1 MPPGGPLPGPGDESG
16 RNLPSVID
24 HLFKRWVG
32 DPALFLAVFLMT
44 AFGVAMIYSAGV
56 LNIPSPITEG
66 AWIRQIQWAGIAL
79 VAFTVIRQIG
89 PRWFEWIAVP
99 GYVVSVVL
107 LVVTLIWGTGSGT
120 AAGVNSF
127 LVIGPIQFQPSELA
141 KLATILALARYLG
154 TRSEDPIALRA
165 LVAPVAI
172 VGVPLVLVILQ
183 PDLGTALAFVG
194 ILFAALFWAGT
205 PITLLLLLLTPGVA
219 LVLSFDP
226 RIWAAF
232 FVLLIGAL
240 YLYRYRLSL
249 VESLSVILANL
260 VAGTISTPLWNSLA
274 PYQQNRILVYLDPS
288 VDPRGAG
295 YHVIQS
301 MVAIGSGGPTGKGF
315 TAGTQKRFDFLPEQ
329 HTDFIFS
336 VIGEELGYLGT
347 ILTLCLFAFILF
359 RLVKMAEGEPDP
371 FAGLVI
377 FGIFGAW
384 LVHIFVNVGMTVG
397 MVPVT
402 GIPLPF
408 VSYGGT
414 FLLMSWVAVAL
425 SARRAGE
432 D

>member
-1 MPPGGPLPGPGDESG
+1 MG
-16 RNLPSVID
+16 N
-24 HLFKRWVG
+24 LFKRWVG
-32 DPALFLAVFLMT
+32 DPALFLAALVMT
-44 AFGVAMIYSAGV
+44 SFGIAMIYSAGV

-66 AWIRQIQWAGIAL
+66 AWILQIQWAAISL
-79 VAFTVIRQIG
+79 VAFVVICQIG
-89 PRWFEWIAVP
+89 PRWIEWVAVP
-99 GYVVSVVL
+99 AHVL
-107 LVVTLIWGTGSGT
+107 CVILLLATLFVGAGSGT
-120 AAGVNSF
+120 AAGVRSF
-127 LVIGPIQFQPSELA
+127 LEIGPIRFQPSELA
-141 KLATILALARYLG
+141 KLTTILALARYLG
-154 TRSEDPIALRA
+154 TRPEPATLRA
-165 LVAPVAI
+165 LVNPAAI
-172 VGVPLVLVILQ
+172 VGVPFVLVILQ

-205 PITLLLLLLTPGVA
+205 PIGLLALLMSPGIS

-232 FVLLIGAL
+232 FVFLVLAL
-240 YLYRYRLSL
+240 YLYRYRLFL
-249 VESLSVILANL
+249 VESLAVVLANL
-260 VAGTISTPLWNSLA
+260 AAGTISTPLWNSLA
-274 PYQQNRILVYLDPS
+274 DYQQNRILVFLDPS

-295 YHVIQS
+295 YHVVQS
-301 MVAIGSGGPTGKGF
+301 MVAIGSGGLTGNGF
-315 TAGTQKRFDFLPEQ
+315 TEGTQKRFDFLPEQ

-347 ILTLCLFAFILF
+347 ILTLLLFAVILY
-359 RLVKMAEGEPDP
+359 RLVRMAEGEADP

-384 LVHIFVNVGMTVG
+384 LVHVFVNVGMTVG

-414 FLLMSWVAVAL
+414 FLLMSWVAVAVA
-425 SARRAGE
+425 ARLVGE

>member
-1 MPPGGPLPGPGDESG
+1 MIGK
-16 RNLPSVID
+16 
-24 HLFKRWVG
+24 LFNRWVG
-32 DPALFLAVFLMT
+32 DPALFLAVLLMT
-44 AFGVAMIYSAGV
+44 AFGVAMVYSAGV
-56 LNIPSPITEG
+56 LNIPSPVTEG
-66 AWIRQIQWAGIAL
+66 AWIRQARWAAIAL
-79 VAFTVIRQIG
+79 VCFTLIRRIG
-89 PRWFEWIAVP
+89 PRWFEWVAVP
-99 GYVVSVVL
+99 AYVVSVLL
-107 LVVTLIWGTGSGT
+107 LVITLIVGTGSGT
-120 AAGVNSF
+120 AAGVRSF
-127 LVIGPIQFQPSELA
+127 LDLGFIRFQPSEFA
-141 KLATILALARYLG
+141 KLATILALAKYLG
-154 TRSEDPIALRA
+154 TRPEDPATLRA
-165 LVAPVAI
+165 LVAPAAI

-205 PITLLLLLLTPGVA
+205 PIGLMALLLTPGIG
-219 LVLSFDP
+219 LVLSFDT

-232 FVLLIGAL
+232 FVLLVGAL
-240 YLYRYRLSL
+240 YLYRYRLFL
-249 VESLSVILANL
+249 VESLSVVLANL
-260 VAGTISTPLWNSLA
+260 AAGTISTPLWNSLA
-274 PYQQNRILVYLDPS
+274 EYQQNRILVYLDPS

-347 ILTLCLFAFILF
+347 ILTLSLFALILY
-359 RLVKMAEGEPDP
+359 RLVKMAEGEADP

-384 LVHIFVNVGMTVG
+384 LVHIFVNIGMTVG

-414 FLLMSWVAVAL
+414 FLLMSWVAVAVA
-425 SARRAGE
+425 ARLAGE
-432 D
+432 E

>member
-1 MPPGGPLPGPGDESG
+1 MIGK
-16 RNLPSVID
+16 
-24 HLFKRWVG
+24 LFNRWVG
-32 DPALFLAVFLMT
+32 DPALFLAVLLMT

-56 LNIPSPITEG
+56 LNIPSPVTEG
-66 AWIRQIQWAGIAL
+66 AWIRQAQWAAIAL
-79 VAFTVIRQIG
+79 ICFTLIRRIG
-89 PRWFEWIAVP
+89 PRWFEWVAVP
-99 GYVVSVVL
+99 AYGVSVLL
-107 LVVTLIWGTGSGT
+107 LVITLIVGTGSGT
-120 AAGVNSF
+120 AAGVRSF
-127 LVIGPIQFQPSELA
+127 LDLGFIRFQPSEFA
-141 KLATILALARYLG
+141 KLATILALAKYLG
-154 TRSEDPIALRA
+154 TRPEDPATLRA
-165 LVAPVAI
+165 LVAPAAI

-194 ILFAALFWAGT
+194 ILFAALFWAGM
-205 PITLLLLLLTPGVA
+205 PIGLMALLLTPGIG
-219 LVLSFDP
+219 LVLSFDT

-232 FVLLIGAL
+232 FVLLVGAL
-240 YLYRYRLSL
+240 YLYRYQLFL
-249 VESLSVILANL
+249 VESLSVVLANL
-260 VAGTISTPLWNSLA
+260 AAGTISTPLWNSLA
-274 PYQQNRILVYLDPS
+274 EYQQNRILVYLDPS

-347 ILTLCLFAFILF
+347 ILTLLLFALILY
-359 RLVKMAEGEPDP
+359 RLVKMAEGEADP

-384 LVHIFVNVGMTVG
+384 LVHIFVNIGMTVG

-414 FLLMSWVAVAL
+414 FLLMSWVAVAVA
-425 SARRAGE
+425 ARLAGE
-432 D
+432 E

>member
-1 MPPGGPLPGPGDESG
+1 MG
-16 RNLPSVID
+16 N
-24 HLFKRWVG
+24 LFKRWVG
-32 DPALFLAVFLMT
+32 DPVLFLAALVMT
-44 AFGVAMIYSAGV
+44 SFGIAMIYSAGV

-66 AWIRQIQWAGIAL
+66 AWILQVQWAAISL
-79 VAFTVIRQIG
+79 VAFVVICQIG
-89 PRWFEWIAVP
+89 PRWIEWVAVP
-99 GYVVSVVL
+99 AYVLCVIL
-107 LVVTLIWGTGSGT
+107 LLATLFVGAGSGT
-120 AAGVNSF
+120 AAGVRSF
-127 LVIGPIQFQPSELA
+127 LEIGPIRFQPSELA
-141 KLATILALARYLG
+141 KLTTILALARYLG
-154 TRSEDPIALRA
+154 ARPEPATLRA
-165 LVAPVAI
+165 LVNPAAI
-172 VGVPLVLVILQ
+172 VGVPFVLVILQ

-205 PITLLLLLLTPGVA
+205 PIGLLALLMSPGIS

-232 FVLLIGAL
+232 FVFLVLAL
-240 YLYRYRLSL
+240 YLYRYRLFL
-249 VESLSVILANL
+249 VESLAVVLANL
-260 VAGTISTPLWNSLA
+260 AAGTISTPLWNSLA
-274 PYQQNRILVYLDPS
+274 DYQQNRILVFLDPS

-295 YHVIQS
+295 YHVVQS
-301 MVAIGSGGPTGKGF
+301 MVAIGSGGLTGNGF
-315 TAGTQKRFDFLPEQ
+315 TEGTQKRFDFLPEQ

-347 ILTLCLFAFILF
+347 ILTLLLFAVILY
-359 RLVKMAEGEPDP
+359 RLVRMAEGEADP

-384 LVHIFVNVGMTVG
+384 LVHVFVNVGMTVG

-414 FLLMSWVAVAL
+414 FLLMSWVAVAVA
-425 SARRAGE
+425 ARLVGE

>member
-1 MPPGGPLPGPGDESG
+1 MG
-16 RNLPSVID
+16 N
-24 HLFKRWVG
+24 LFKRWVG
-32 DPALFLAVFLMT
+32 DPALFLAALVMT
-44 AFGVAMIYSAGV
+44 SFGIAMIYSAGV

-66 AWIRQIQWAGIAL
+66 AWILQIQWAAISL
-79 VAFTVIRQIG
+79 VAFVVICQIG
-89 PRWFEWIAVP
+89 PRWIEWVAVP
-99 GYVVSVVL
+99 AYVLCVIL
-107 LVVTLIWGTGSGT
+107 LLATLFVGTGPGT
-120 AAGVNSF
+120 AVGVRSF
-127 LVIGPIQFQPSELA
+127 LEIGPIRFQPSELA
-141 KLATILALARYLG
+141 KLTTILALARYLG
-154 TRSEDPIALRA
+154 TRPEDPATLRA
-165 LVAPVAI
+165 LVNPAAI
-172 VGVPLVLVILQ
+172 VGVPFVLVILQ

-205 PITLLLLLLTPGVA
+205 PIGLLALLMSPGIS

-232 FVLLIGAL
+232 FVFLVLAL
-240 YLYRYRLSL
+240 YLYRYRLFL
-249 VESLSVILANL
+249 VESLAVVLANL
-260 VAGTISTPLWNSLA
+260 AAGTISTPLWGSLA
-274 PYQQNRILVYLDPS
+274 DYQQNRILVFLDPS

-295 YHVIQS
+295 YHVVQS
-301 MVAIGSGGPTGKGF
+301 MVAIGSGGLTGNGF
-315 TAGTQKRFDFLPEQ
+315 TEGTQKRFDFLPEQ

-347 ILTLCLFAFILF
+347 ILTLLLFAVILY
-359 RLVKMAEGEPDP
+359 RLVRMAEGEADP

-384 LVHIFVNVGMTVG
+384 IVHVFVNVGMTVG

-414 FLLMSWVAVAL
+414 FLLMSWVAVAVAASL
-425 SARRAGE
+425 VGE

>member
-1 MPPGGPLPGPGDESG
+1 MG
-16 RNLPSVID
+16 N
-24 HLFKRWVG
+24 LFKRWVG
-32 DPALFLAVFLMT
+32 DPALFLAALVMT
-44 AFGVAMIYSAGV
+44 SFGIAMIYSAGV

-66 AWIRQIQWAGIAL
+66 AWILQIQWAAISL
-79 VAFTVIRQIG
+79 VAFVVICQIG
-89 PRWFEWIAVP
+89 PRWIEWVAVP
-99 GYVVSVVL
+99 AHVL
-107 LVVTLIWGTGSGT
+107 CVILLLATLFVGSGSGT
-120 AAGVNSF
+120 AAGVRSF
-127 LVIGPIQFQPSELA
+127 LEIGPIRFQPSELA
-141 KLATILALARYLG
+141 KLTTILALARYLG
-154 TRSEDPIALRA
+154 TRPEPATLRA
-165 LVAPVAI
+165 LVNPAAI
-172 VGVPLVLVILQ
+172 VGVPFVLVILQ

-205 PITLLLLLLTPGVA
+205 PIGLLALLMSPGIS

-232 FVLLIGAL
+232 FVFLVLAL
-240 YLYRYRLSL
+240 YLYRYRLFL
-249 VESLSVILANL
+249 VESLSVVLASL
-260 VAGTISTPLWNSLA
+260 AAGTISTPLWNSLA
-274 PYQQNRILVYLDPS
+274 DYQQNRILVFLDPS

-295 YHVIQS
+295 YHVVQS
-301 MVAIGSGGPTGKGF
+301 MVAIGSGGLTGNGF
-315 TAGTQKRFDFLPEQ
+315 TEGTQKRFDFLPEQ

-347 ILTLCLFAFILF
+347 ILTLLLFAVILY
-359 RLVKMAEGEPDP
+359 RLVRMAEGEADP

-384 LVHIFVNVGMTVG
+384 LVHVFVNVGMTVG

-414 FLLMSWVAVAL
+414 FLLMSWVAVAVA
-425 SARRAGE
+425 ARLVGE

>member
-1 MPPGGPLPGPGDESG
+1 MG
-16 RNLPSVID
+16 N
-24 HLFKRWVG
+24 LFKRWVG
-32 DPALFLAVFLMT
+32 DPALFLAALVMT
-44 AFGVAMIYSAGV
+44 SFGIAMIYSAGV

-66 AWIRQIQWAGIAL
+66 AWILQIQWAAISL
-79 VAFTVIRQIG
+79 VAFVVICQIG
-89 PRWFEWIAVP
+89 PRWIEWVAVP
-99 GYVVSVVL
+99 AYVLCVIL
-107 LVVTLIWGTGSGT
+107 LLATLFVGTGPGT
-120 AAGVNSF
+120 AAGVRSF
-127 LVIGPIQFQPSELA
+127 LEIGPIRFQPSELA
-141 KLATILALARYLG
+141 KLTTILALARYLG
-154 TRSEDPIALRA
+154 TRPEDPATLRA
-165 LVAPVAI
+165 LVNPAAI
-172 VGVPLVLVILQ
+172 VGVPFVLVILQ

-205 PITLLLLLLTPGVA
+205 PIGLLALLMSPGIS

-232 FVLLIGAL
+232 FVFLVLAL
-240 YLYRYRLSL
+240 YLYRYRLFL
-249 VESLSVILANL
+249 VESLAVVLANL
-260 VAGTISTPLWNSLA
+260 AAGTISTPLWGSLA
-274 PYQQNRILVYLDPS
+274 DYQQNRILVFLDPS

-301 MVAIGSGGPTGKGF
+301 MVAIGSGGLTGNGF
-315 TAGTQKRFDFLPEQ
+315 TEGTQKRFDFLPEQ

-347 ILTLCLFAFILF
+347 ILTLLLFAVILY
-359 RLVKMAEGEPDP
+359 RLVRMAEGEADP

-384 LVHIFVNVGMTVG
+384 IVHVFVNVGMTVG

-414 FLLMSWVAVAL
+414 FLLLSWVAVAAA
-425 SARRAGE
+425 ARLVGE
-432 D
+432 Y

>member
-1 MPPGGPLPGPGDESG
+1 MG
-16 RNLPSVID
+16 N
-24 HLFKRWVG
+24 LFKRWVG
-32 DPALFLAVFLMT
+32 DPALFLAAFVMT
-44 AFGVAMIYSAGV
+44 SFGIAMIYSAGV

-66 AWIRQIQWAGIAL
+66 AWILQIQWAAISL
-79 VAFTVIRQIG
+79 VAFVVICQIG
-89 PRWFEWIAVP
+89 PRWIEWVAVP
-99 GYVVSVVL
+99 AHVL
-107 LVVTLIWGTGSGT
+107 CVILLLATLFVGAGSGT
-120 AAGVNSF
+120 AAGVRSF
-127 LVIGPIQFQPSELA
+127 LEIGPIRFQPSELA
-141 KLATILALARYLG
+141 KLTTILALARYLG
-154 TRSEDPIALRA
+154 ARPEPATLRA
-165 LVAPVAI
+165 LVNPAAI
-172 VGVPLVLVILQ
+172 VGVPFVLVILQ

-205 PITLLLLLLTPGVA
+205 PIGLLALLMSPGIS

-232 FVLLIGAL
+232 FVFLVLAL
-240 YLYRYRLSL
+240 YLYRYRLFL
-249 VESLSVILANL
+249 VESLAVVLANL
-260 VAGTISTPLWNSLA
+260 AAGTISTPLWNSLA
-274 PYQQNRILVYLDPS
+274 DYQQNRILVFLDPS

-295 YHVIQS
+295 YHVVQS
-301 MVAIGSGGPTGKGF
+301 MVAIGSGGLTGNGF
-315 TAGTQKRFDFLPEQ
+315 TEGTQKRFDFLPEQ

-347 ILTLCLFAFILF
+347 ILTLLLFAVILY
-359 RLVKMAEGEPDP
+359 RLVRMAEGEADP

-384 LVHIFVNVGMTVG
+384 LVHVFVNVGMTVG

-414 FLLMSWVAVAL
+414 FLLMSWVAVAVA
-425 SARRAGE
+425 ARLVGE

>member
-1 MPPGGPLPGPGDESG
+1 MG
-16 RNLPSVID
+16 N
-24 HLFKRWVG
+24 LFKRWVG
-32 DPALFLAVFLMT
+32 DPALFLAALVMT
-44 AFGVAMIYSAGV
+44 SFGIAMIYSAGV

-66 AWIRQIQWAGIAL
+66 AWILQIQWAAISL
-79 VAFTVIRQIG
+79 VAFVVICQIG
-89 PRWFEWIAVP
+89 PRWIEWVAVP
-99 GYVVSVVL
+99 AHVL
-107 LVVTLIWGTGSGT
+107 CVILLLATLFVGAGSGT
-120 AAGVNSF
+120 AAGVRSF
-127 LVIGPIQFQPSELA
+127 LEIGPIRFQPSELA
-141 KLATILALARYLG
+141 KLTTILALARYLG
-154 TRSEDPIALRA
+154 ARPEPATLRA
-165 LVAPVAI
+165 LVNPAAI
-172 VGVPLVLVILQ
+172 VGVPFVLVILQ

-205 PITLLLLLLTPGVA
+205 PIGLLALLMSPGIS

-232 FVLLIGAL
+232 FVFLVLAL
-240 YLYRYRLSL
+240 YLYRYRLFL
-249 VESLSVILANL
+249 VESLAVVLASL
-260 VAGTISTPLWNSLA
+260 AAGTISTPLWNSLA
-274 PYQQNRILVYLDPS
+274 DYQQNRILVFLDPS

-295 YHVIQS
+295 YHVVQS
-301 MVAIGSGGPTGKGF
+301 MVAIGSGGLTGNGF
-315 TAGTQKRFDFLPEQ
+315 TEGTQKRFDFLPEQ

-347 ILTLCLFAFILF
+347 ILTLLLFAVILY
-359 RLVKMAEGEPDP
+359 RLVRMAEGEADP

-384 LVHIFVNVGMTVG
+384 LVHVFVNVGMTVG

-414 FLLMSWVAVAL
+414 FLLMSWVAVAVA
-425 SARRAGE
+425 ARLVGE